1 MNRFVDYFGKK
12 EGRLNVQGI
21 DIADIAQ
28 KLGSPFYL
36 YDASIMRRSYKTLK
50 SALEPSATAIYYSL
64 KANPNMAVADIFRKI
79 GAGCEVASAE
89 ELKIAIAAGFS
100 PQKIIFAGPGKSEQ
114 ELALA
119 VKNNIGA
126 INVESATE
134 FDRIVKIASR
144 KKKGFKKVK
153 VAFRVNLDIEVAS
166 DSGIIMLGSGQKF
179 GITEKE
185 LLPLVKK
192 AVASPVVEFIGFHCF
207 AGTQI
212 TKTSTLASI
221 YKKFAR
227 WAKTFADKNG
237 VTIKYL
243 NFGGG
248 LGIPFTDTQSE
259 LNVTLLGKALA
270 AIKRDLLS
278 SPHFTDVK
286 FVVEP
291 GRYLVGPSGVYVAR
305 ITDIKAS
312 GKKRFVITDGGI
324 HHALIPIVMNKNYP
338 TYTINRLDEPRRTTC
353 QIVGPLCS
361 SADQL
366 SRTVKIP
373 EPKTGDLIG
382 IFNSGAYGYTAGMLY
397 FLSHPTPAEAL
408 IDNKK
413 LFLIRARKNAD
424 RGILRE
430 L

>member
-1 MNRFVDYFGKK
+1 MAFH
-12 EGRLNVQGI
+12 
-21 DIADIAQ
+21 
-28 KLGSPFYL
+28 SP
-36 YDASIMRRSYKTLK
+36 T
-50 SALEPSATAIYYSL
+50 
-64 KANPNMAVADIFRKI
+64 
-79 GAGCEVASAE
+79 
-89 ELKIAIAAGFS
+89 
-100 PQKIIFAGPGKSEQ
+100 
-114 ELALA
+114 
-119 VKNNIGA
+119 
-126 INVESATE
+126 
-134 FDRIVKIASR
+134 
-144 KKKGFKKVK
+144 
-153 VAFRVNLDIEVAS
+153 
-166 DSGIIMLGSGQKF
+166 
-179 GITEKE
+179 
-185 LLPLVKK
+185 
-192 AVASPVVEFIGFHCF
+192 H
-207 AGTQI
+207 
-212 TKTSTLASI
+212 
-221 YKKFAR
+221 
-227 WAKTFADKNG
+227 
-237 VTIKYL
+237 
-243 NFGGG
+243 
-248 LGIPFTDTQSE
+248 QSE

-291 GRYLVGPSGVYVAR
+291 GPLPCWPIRCICGQNYRHQSLR
-305 ITDIKAS
+305 
-312 GKKRFVITDGGI
+312 KKRFVITDGGI